1 MSNQVKA
8 WKLYL
13 KGNKLAEE
21 QKIEDAIAVYKESI
35 DLYPHHEEVYNNLG
49 VLYHDLGK
57 HEDATAFFEQGIAIA
72 MKNTKA
78 PSSQFNPREVATILA
93 ALRLFQRTPSVK
105 KQLLEYFEETEPLTA
120 SEIDELCERLNCS
133 WSSTDPASKTLDIS
147 ERLTALGEIEVVMA
161 ESYRIRTLTRIWA
174 TFPEI
179 TAVEFAE
186 IEEGA
191 EVTPGTIALTDIK
204 FISEDSATEIIKRN
218 NLELVADQYRIEGDS
233 LKFWQYL
240 LLSTPPTEGL
250 VGRHHRPEELS
261 DLIDTI
267 EQISELGKRLA
278 IN

>member
-1 MSNQVKA
+1 MSNQNKA
-8 WKLYL
+8 WDLYL

-21 QKIEDAIAVYKESI
+21 QKIEEAIAVYKESI

-72 MKNTKA
+72 MRNTKA
-78 PSSQFNPREVATILA
+78 PSPQFNPRELATILV

-133 WSSTDPASKTLDIS
+133 CSSTDLASKTLNIS
-147 ERLTALGEIEVVMA
+147 ERLTAIGEIEVLMA

-179 TAVEFAE
+179 TSVEFAE
-186 IEEGA
+186 IEEGT
-191 EVTPGTIALTDIK
+191 EVAPGTIALTDIQ

-218 NLELVADQYRIEGDS
+218 NLELVSDQYRIEGDS
-233 LKFWQYL
+233 LQFWQYL
-240 LLSTPPTEGL
+240 LLSTSPTEKLIGK
-250 VGRHHRPEELS
+250 HDRPDELPN
-261 DLIDTI
+261 LIDVI
-267 EQISELGKRLA
+267 EQVSDLGKRLA
-278 IN
+278 ID